1 VIRWALL
8 FKDSVSEAAS
18 SNRCCPRALATLR
31 LAGLRAASLVNAM
44 RNKSHARLLWILLIA
59 TLIYWAICAVVS
71 PVTTWDSQVYNLGR
85 LAIADIGGF
94 WSNRC
99 WFSERQVIFPWVFD
113 AVHYP
118 FVKAGLCE
126 SIPSFLTLIG
136 LLIIVYKLTREWY
149 SESFALWSCL
159 SLISM
164 PTLIYQATSTKN
176 DFVMVF
182 LVACWFYALHRYQRE
197 RSVWLLV
204 ASGLSLGF
212 LGGSK
217 TSGLFFCA
225 ILLFLTLFV
234 LRRHIN
240 AFKWFVASFAVSIIL
255 FGSVETYA
263 LSDIRYGDPFGP
275 PAFVRMHSNRDGIRG
290 AIANFARYYI
300 GSFSC
305 GIYTGFL
312 QQSFCVNLENS
323 ARLVLNA
330 AGLANAG
337 YRSDFNDG
345 NLKFEKTGGDD
356 GSDYGIFGWV
366 AFTTSLVI
374 PFFAPRKSRSRS
386 FAIAG
391 LASLGLICVTVGW
404 MPWNA
409 RFLLL
414 PFALFAIATMIFAF
428 HDIVAKSF
436 RRFLQILILFQIAV
450 TPIISWARKPTDL
463 LRSIFN
469 REELVFSERPTLLP
483 VYHALES
490 LTVLRPRIYLMA
502 GPEAWVL
509 EFLKMRN
516 IDWKLTCTWPA
527 TVADEYAGPVYLLV
541 LDCKAPA
548 GLDSEET
555 TQFDSGNSLWT
566 IRR

>member
-1 VIRWALL
+1 
-8 FKDSVSEAAS
+8 
-18 SNRCCPRALATLR
+18 
-31 LAGLRAASLVNAM
+31 M
-44 RNKSHARLLWILLIA
+44 RNQSLPRLLWILLIG

-113 AVHYP
+113 AVHYA
-118 FVKAGLCE
+118 FVKAGLGE
-126 SIPSFLTLIG
+126 SIPSFFTLIG
-136 LLIIVYKLTREWY
+136 FLVIVYKLAREWY

-197 RSVWLLV
+197 PSAWFLIL
-204 ASGLSLGF
+204 SGLSLGF

-217 TSGLFFCA
+217 TSGLLFCA
-225 ILLFLTLFV
+225 ILFFLTLFV

-240 AFKWFVASFAVSIIL
+240 ASKWFVASFAVSIIL
-255 FGSVETYA
+255 FGSIETYL
-263 LSDIRYGDPFGP
+263 LSDLRYENPFGP
-275 PAFVRMHSNRDGIRG
+275 PGFVRMHSNRDGLRG
-290 AIANFARYYI
+290 AVANLARYYI

-305 GIYTGFL
+305 GVYTGFL
-312 QQSFCVNLENS
+312 QRSFCVELENS
-323 ARLVLNA
+323 ARLVLNV

-345 NLKFEKTGGDD
+345 NLKFLKTGGDD

-366 AFTTSLVI
+366 AFTTSLII
-374 PFFAPRKSRSRS
+374 PFAAPMKSRSRS
-386 FAIAG
+386 FATAG
-391 LASLGLICVTVGW
+391 LASLGLICITVGW

-414 PFALFAIATMIFAF
+414 PFSLFAIATMIFAF
-428 HDIVAKSF
+428 HDVRAKSF

-450 TPIISWARKPTDL
+450 TPVISYNRRPTDL
-463 LRSIFN
+463 LKSIFN
-469 REELVFSERPTLLP
+469 REELMFRERPTLLP
-483 VYHALES
+483 VYHALEP
-490 LTVLRPRIYLMA
+490 LAPLHPRIYLMA
-502 GPEAWVL
+502 GSESWVL
-509 EFLKMRN
+509 EFLRMRN
-516 IDWKLTCTWPA
+516 IDWKLACTRPQFA
-527 TVADEYAGPVYLLV
+527 TAADEYAGPVYLLV
-541 LDCKAPA
+541 LDCQAPA
-548 GLDSEET
+548 GLRSAQN

>member
-1 VIRWALL
+1 
-8 FKDSVSEAAS
+8 
-18 SNRCCPRALATLR
+18 
-31 LAGLRAASLVNAM
+31 M
-44 RNKSHARLLWILLIA
+44 RNQSLTVLLRILLIG
-59 TLIYWAICAVVS
+59 TLLYWAICAIVS

-99 WFSERQVIFPWVFD
+99 WFSERQVIFPWAFD

-118 FVKAGLCE
+118 FVKAGLGE

-136 LLIIVYKLTREWY
+136 FLVIVYKLAREWY

-164 PTLIYQATSTKN
+164 PTVIYQATSTKN

-182 LVACWFYALHRYQRE
+182 LVACWFYAVHRYQRE
-197 RSVWLLV
+197 RTAWLLV

-217 TSGLFFCA
+217 TTGLFFCA
-225 ILLFLTLFV
+225 ILFLLTFFV
-234 LRRHIN
+234 LRRHIH
-240 AFKWFVASFAVSIIL
+240 AFKWFVPSFAISIIL
-255 FGSVETYA
+255 FGSVETYV
-263 LSDIRYGDPFGP
+263 LSNLRYGNPLGP
-275 PAFVRMHSNRDGIRG
+275 PAFVRMHSNRDGLRG
-290 AIANFARYYI
+290 AVANFARYYL

-305 GIYTGFL
+305 GIYRDFL
-312 QQSFCVNLENS
+312 SRALCADLENG
-323 ARLVLNA
+323 ARLALNA

-345 NLKFEKTGGDD
+345 NLKFQKNGGDD

-374 PFFAPRKSRSRS
+374 PFVAPMTSRSRP

-391 LASLGLICVTVGW
+391 LSSLGLICITVGW

-414 PFALFAIATMIFAF
+414 PFALFAITTMIFAF
-428 HDIVAKSF
+428 HDVRAKSF

-450 TPIISWARKPTDL
+450 TPVISYNRRPTDL
-463 LRSIFN
+463 LKSIFN
-469 REELVFSERPTLLP
+469 REELLFRERPTLLP
-483 VYHALES
+483 VYHALEP
-490 LTVLRPRIYLMA
+490 LAPLHPRIYLMA
-502 GPEAWVL
+502 GSESWVL
-509 EFLKMRN
+509 EFLRMRN
-516 IDWKLTCTWPA
+516 IDWKLACTRPQFA
-527 TVADEYAGPVYLLV
+527 TAADEYAGPVYLLL

-548 GLDSEET
+548 GLDTAES
-555 TQFDSGNSLWT
+555 TQFDSDNSLWT

>member
-1 VIRWALL
+1 
-8 FKDSVSEAAS
+8 
-18 SNRCCPRALATLR
+18 
-31 LAGLRAASLVNAM
+31 M
-44 RNKSHARLLWILLIA
+44 RNQSHTRLLWILLIG
-59 TLIYWAICAVVS
+59 TLVYWTICAVVS

-85 LAIADIGGF
+85 LAIADIEGF

-99 WFSERQVIFPWVFD
+99 WFSERQVIFPWTFD

-126 SIPSFLTLIG
+126 SIPSFLSLIG
-136 LLIIVYKLTREWY
+136 FLVIVYQVAREWY

-182 LVACWFYALHRYQRE
+182 LVASWFYALHRYRDE
-197 RSVWLLV
+197 RSTWFLV
-204 ASGLSLGF
+204 PSGLSLGF
-212 LGGSK
+212 LAGAK

-225 ILLFLTLFV
+225 VFFFLTLFV
-234 LRRHIN
+234 LRRHLS
-240 AFKWFVASFAVSIIL
+240 ACKWFVASFAVSIIL
-255 FGSVETYA
+255 FGSVETYV
-263 LSDIRYGDPFGP
+263 LSDLRYGNPFGP
-275 PAFVRMHSNRDGIRG
+275 PTFVQMHSNRDGLRG
-290 AIANFARYYI
+290 AVANFARCYI

-305 GIYTGFL
+305 GIYMGFL
-312 QQSFCVNLENS
+312 QRSFCDNLENS
-323 ARLVLNA
+323 ARLVLHA

-345 NLKFEKTGGDD
+345 NLKFQKTGGDD

-366 AFTTSLVI
+366 AFTASLVI
-374 PFFAPRKSRSRS
+374 PFFAPMKSRSRP
-386 FAIAG
+386 FAVGG
-391 LASLGLICVTVGW
+391 LAFLSLICVTVGW
-404 MPWNA
+404 TPWNA

-414 PFALFAIATMIFAF
+414 PFALFAIATMIFVF
-428 HDIVAKSF
+428 HDLGAKSF
-436 RRFLQILILFQIAV
+436 RRFLQILILLQIAV

-469 REELVFSERPTLLP
+469 REELAFSERPTLLP

-490 LTVLRPRIYLMA
+490 LAALRPRVYLMA
-502 GPEAWVL
+502 GSDSWVL
-509 EFLKMRN
+509 EFLRIRN
-516 IDWKLTCTWPA
+516 IDWKLVCTWREFA
-527 TVADEYAGPVYLLV
+527 TVADGYAGPVYLLV

-548 GLDSEET
+548 GLDSAEN
-555 TQFDSGNSLWT
+555 TQFGSGNSLWT
-566 IRR
+566 IRRQSR

>member
-1 VIRWALL
+1 
-8 FKDSVSEAAS
+8 
-18 SNRCCPRALATLR
+18 
-31 LAGLRAASLVNAM
+31 M
-44 RNKSHARLLWILLIA
+44 RNQSYTRLLCILLIG
-59 TLIYWAICAVVS
+59 TLVYWAICAVVS

-99 WFSERQVIFPWVFD
+99 WFSERQAVFPWAFD

-136 LLIIVYKLTREWY
+136 
-149 SESFALWSCL
+149 
-159 SLISM
+159 
-164 PTLIYQATSTKN
+164 
-176 DFVMVF
+176 F

-197 RSVWLLV
+197 RSAWFLV
-204 ASGLSLGF
+204 PSGLSLGF

-225 ILLFLTLFV
+225 ILFFLTFFV

-255 FGSVETYA
+255 FGSVETYV
-263 LSDIRYGDPFGP
+263 LSDLRYGNPFGP
-275 PAFVRMHSNRDGIRG
+275 PAFVRMHSNRDGLRG
-290 AIANFARYYI
+290 AVANFARYYI
-300 GSFSC
+300 DSFSC

-312 QQSFCVNLENS
+312 QRSFCVDLENS

-337 YRSDFNDG
+337 YRSDFNDD

-374 PFFAPRKSRSRS
+374 PFFAPMKSRSRS

-391 LASLGLICVTVGW
+391 LASLGLICITVGW

-414 PFALFAIATMIFAF
+414 PFSLFAIATMIFAF
-428 HDIVAKSF
+428 HDIGAKSF
-436 RRFLQILILFQIAV
+436 RR
-450 TPIISWARKPTDL
+450 
-463 LRSIFN
+463 
-469 REELVFSERPTLLP
+469 
-483 VYHALES
+483 
-490 LTVLRPRIYLMA
+490 
-502 GPEAWVL
+502 
-509 EFLKMRN
+509 
-516 IDWKLTCTWPA
+516 
-527 TVADEYAGPVYLLV
+527 
-541 LDCKAPA
+541 
-548 GLDSEET
+548 
-555 TQFDSGNSLWT
+555 
-566 IRR
+566 

>member
-1 VIRWALL
+1 M
-8 FKDSVSEAAS
+8 AAA
-18 SNRCCPRALATLR
+18 P
-31 LAGLRAASLVNAM
+31 VNAM
-44 RNKSHARLLWILLIA
+44 RNQSRTGLLWILLIG
-59 TLIYWAICAVVS
+59 TLIYWAIYAVVS

-99 WFSERQVIFPWVFD
+99 WFSERQVIFPWAFD

-118 FVKAGLCE
+118 FVKVGLCE

-136 LLIIVYKLTREWY
+136 LLVIVYKLAREWY

-197 RSVWLLV
+197 RSAWFLA

-225 ILLFLTLFV
+225 ILFCLTLFG

-240 AFKWFVASFAVSIIL
+240 AFKWFVTSFAVSIIL
-255 FGSVETYA
+255 FGSVETYV
-263 LSDIRYGDPFGP
+263 LSDLRYGNPFGP
-275 PAFVRMHSNRDGIRG
+275 PAFVRMHSNRDGFRG
-290 AIANFARYYI
+290 AVANFARYYI
-300 GSFSC
+300 GSVSC
-305 GIYTGFL
+305 GIYRDFL
-312 QQSFCVNLENS
+312 SQSFCVDLEKG

-345 NLKFEKTGGDD
+345 NLEFQKTGGDD

-374 PFFAPRKSRSRS
+374 PFVAPMKSRSRP
-386 FAIAG
+386 FAMAG
-391 LASLGLICVTVGW
+391 LASLGLICITIGW

-414 PFALFAIATMIFAF
+414 PFSLFAIATMIFAF
-428 HDIVAKSF
+428 HDIRAKSF

-450 TPIISWARKPTDL
+450 TPLISYARRPTDL

-469 REELVFSERPTLLP
+469 REELAFSERPTLLP

-490 LTVLRPRIYLMA
+490 LAALHPRIYLMA
-502 GPEAWVL
+502 GSESWVL
-509 EFLKMRN
+509 EFLGMRN
-516 IDWKLTCTWPA
+516 IDWKLACTWPEFA
-527 TVADEYAGPVYLLV
+527 TAADQYGGPVYLLV
-541 LDCKAPA
+541 LDGKAPP
-548 GLDSEET
+548 GLDSAES
-555 TQFDSGNSLWT
+555 TQFDAGNSLWT

>member
-1 VIRWALL
+1 M
-8 FKDSVSEAAS
+8 AAA
-18 SNRCCPRALATLR
+18 P
-31 LAGLRAASLVNAM
+31 VNAM
-44 RNKSHARLLWILLIA
+44 RNQSRTGLLWILLIG
-59 TLIYWAICAVVS
+59 TLIYWAIYAVVS

-85 LAIADIGGF
+85 LAIADTGGF

-99 WFSERQVIFPWVFD
+99 WFSERQVIFPWAFD

-118 FVKAGLCE
+118 FVKVGLCE

-136 LLIIVYKLTREWY
+136 LLVIVYKFAREWY

-197 RSVWLLV
+197 RS
-204 ASGLSLGF
+204 
-212 LGGSK
+212 
-217 TSGLFFCA
+217 
-225 ILLFLTLFV
+225 I
-234 LRRHIN
+234 
-240 AFKWFVASFAVSIIL
+240 
-255 FGSVETYA
+255 GSV
-263 LSDIRYGDPFGP
+263 
-275 PAFVRMHSNRDGIRG
+275 
-290 AIANFARYYI
+290 
-300 GSFSC
+300 SC
-305 GIYTGFL
+305 GIYRDFL
-312 QQSFCVNLENS
+312 SQSFCVDLEKG

-345 NLKFEKTGGDD
+345 NLKFQKTGGDD
-356 GSDYGIFGWV
+356 GSDYGIFGWI

-374 PFFAPRKSRSRS
+374 PFVAPMKSRSRP
-386 FAIAG
+386 FAMAG
-391 LASLGLICVTVGW
+391 LASLGLICITIGW

-414 PFALFAIATMIFAF
+414 PFSLFAIATMIFAF
-428 HDIVAKSF
+428 HDIRAKSF

-450 TPIISWARKPTDL
+450 TPLISYARRPTDL

-469 REELVFSERPTLLP
+469 REELAFSERPTLLP

-490 LTVLRPRIYLMA
+490 LAALHPRIYLMA
-502 GPEAWVL
+502 GSESWVL
-509 EFLKMRN
+509 EFLGMRN
-516 IDWKLTCTWPA
+516 IDWKLACTWPEFA
-527 TVADEYAGPVYLLV
+527 TAADQYGGPVYLLV
-541 LDCKAPA
+541 LDGKAPP
-548 GLDSEET
+548 GLDSAES
-555 TQFDSGNSLWT
+555 TQFDAGNSLWT

>member
-1 VIRWALL
+1 M
-8 FKDSVSEAAS
+8 AAA
-18 SNRCCPRALATLR
+18 P
-31 LAGLRAASLVNAM
+31 VNAM
-44 RNKSHARLLWILLIA
+44 RNQSRAGLLWILLIG
-59 TLIYWAICAVVS
+59 TLIYWTIYAVVS

-99 WFSERQVIFPWVFD
+99 WFSERQVIFPWAFD

-118 FVKAGLCE
+118 FVKVGLCE

-136 LLIIVYKLTREWY
+136 LLVIVYKLAREWY

-182 LVACWFYALHRYQRE
+182 LVACWFYALYRYQRE
-197 RSVWLLV
+197 RSAWFLA

-225 ILLFLTLFV
+225 ILFCLTLFG

-240 AFKWFVASFAVSIIL
+240 AFKWFVTSFAVSIIL
-255 FGSVETYA
+255 FGSVETYV
-263 LSDIRYGDPFGP
+263 LSDLRYGNPFGP
-275 PAFVRMHSNRDGIRG
+275 PAFVRMHSNRDGFRG
-290 AIANFARYYI
+290 AVANFARYYI
-300 GSFSC
+300 GSVSC
-305 GIYTGFL
+305 GIYRDFL
-312 QQSFCVNLENS
+312 SQSFCVDLEKG

-345 NLKFEKTGGDD
+345 NLKFQKTGGDD
-356 GSDYGIFGWV
+356 GSDYGIFGWI

-374 PFFAPRKSRSRS
+374 PFVAPMKSRSRP
-386 FAIAG
+386 FAMAG
-391 LASLGLICVTVGW
+391 LASLGLICITVGW

-414 PFALFAIATMIFAF
+414 PFSLFAVATMIFAF
-428 HDIVAKSF
+428 HEIRAKSF

-450 TPIISWARKPTDL
+450 TPLISYARRPTDL

-469 REELVFSERPTLLP
+469 REELAFSERPTLLP
-483 VYHALES
+483 VYHTLES
-490 LTVLRPRIYLMA
+490 LAALHPRIYLMA
-502 GPEAWVL
+502 GSESWVL
-509 EFLKMRN
+509 EFLGMRN
-516 IDWKLTCTWPA
+516 IDWKLACTWPEFA
-527 TVADEYAGPVYLLV
+527 TAADQYGGPVYLLV
-541 LDCKAPA
+541 LDGKAPS
-548 GLDSEET
+548 GLDSAES
-555 TQFDSGNSLWT
+555 TQFDAGNSLWT